1 MLKLTPAQAA
11 AYDAMKEA
19 EAAWKLVRTG
29 DPAIADAARAAY
41 NAANAAYSALLP
53 QRGSFHS
60 RDNTAAGRSGRRQH
74 AEQTARTAE
83 ALRRQQW
90 RR

>member
-11 AYDAMKEA
+11 AYEAMKVA

-29 DPAIADAARAAY
+29 DPAVADAARAVY

-53 QRGSFHS
+53 KRGNFHS

-74 AEQTARTAE
+74 AEAV
-83 ALRRQQW
+83 RRM
-90 RR
+90 RS

>member
-1 MLKLTPAQAA
+1 MIKLTPAQAA
-11 AYDAMKEA
+11 AYDTMKAA

-29 DPAIADAARAAY
+29 DPAVADAARATY

-74 AEQTARTAE
+74 AEQAARTA
-83 ALRRQQW
+83 AAMARRF
-90 RR
+90 R